1 MPLRR
6 FAFLRDTV
14 RNHPV
19 IASTTAA
26 TGGVLLGAFVAVQ
39 LLATPKSPSDS
50 AMALTAVETKVA
62 PKPVDEIKPAPKPVA
77 ETTGSAPTG
86 ENVASAD
93 CEQQT
98 WPHLSRVCM
107 EEYRAK
113 NRGARV
119 VTTDKLDKPVI
130 TAIETQLPAQA
141 TAPASPVAANPAA
154 AAPALPLP
162 PGAAKPA
169 TSASVA
175 VTPPPAVSQA
185 PKPALAPA
193 PVVASVTPAPSA
205 PAVAPVAATTQ
216 PGLLTP
222 SPAQTPTPSAKSEAK
237 EQRHAQKAK
246 RKLKGEPKALAKQD
260 VDDYGNTFASADPDE
275 RAFEDRNSNR
285 FEDRS
290 SRSDRRARR
299 IVERWTERDYD
310 VPVSGGGRSRITVI
324 RRNNGGGLFESL
336 FGN

>member
-1 MPLRR
+1 MPLSR

-39 LLATPKSPSDS
+39 LLATPKLPSDS
-50 AMALTAVETKVA
+50 AMALATAETKVV

-113 NRGARV
+113 NRSARV
-119 VTTDKLDKPVI
+119 VTTDKLDKPAI
-130 TAIETQLPAQA
+130 SAIETQPPAQVA
-141 TAPASPVAANPAA
+141 APASPVAANPAA
-154 AAPALPLP
+154 DAPALPLP
-162 PGAAKPA
+162 PGATKAAAPA
-169 TSASVA
+169 TVA
-175 VTPPPAVSQA
+175 VTPPPAVSQ
-185 PKPALAPA
+185 PQKPAPAAA
-193 PVVASVTPAPSA
+193 PVVALVTPAPTVLGA
-205 PAVAPVAATTQ
+205 AVAPVAATPQ

-222 SPAQTPTPSAKSEAK
+222 PSAQTPTPSAKSEAR
-237 EQRHAQKAK
+237 ERRHAQTTKPKA
-246 RKLKGEPKALAKQD
+246 KGEPKAPAKQD
-260 VDDYGNTFASADPDE
+260 IDDDGDTLARADAGQ
-275 RAFEDRNSNR
+275 RAFDDRN
-285 FEDRS
+285 D
-290 SRSDRRARR
+290 SRGDRRSRR

-310 VPVSGGGRSRITVI
+310 VPDSRGGRRQITVI
-324 RRNNGGGLFESL
+324 RRNSGGGLFESL

>member
-39 LLATPKSPSDS
+39 LLATPKLPSDS
-50 AMALTAVETKVA
+50 AMALAAVETKVA

-113 NRGARV
+113 NRSVRV
-119 VTTDKLDKPVI
+119 VTTDKLDKPAI
-130 TAIETQLPAQA
+130 TAIETQPPPQA
-141 TAPASPVAANPAA
+141 TAPASPVAANPA

-185 PKPALAPA
+185 PTPAPAPA

-216 PGLLTP
+216 PGLLAL

-237 EQRHAQKAK
+237 EQRHAQKTK
-246 RKLKGEPKALAKQD
+246 RKLKGESKALAKQD

-290 SRSDRRARR
+290 SRSDRRSRR

-310 VPVSGGGRSRITVI
+310 VPDSRGGRSRITVI
-324 RRNNGGGLFESL
+324 RRNNGGGTV
-336 FGN
+336 

>member
-1 MPLRR
+1 MPLSR

-39 LLATPKSPSDS
+39 LLATPKLPSDS
-50 AMALTAVETKVA
+50 AMALAATETKVA
-62 PKPVDEIKPAPKPVA
+62 PKPVEEIKPAPKPVA

-98 WPHLSRVCM
+98 WPHLFRVCM

-113 NRGARV
+113 NRSARV
-119 VTTDKLDKPVI
+119 VTTDKLDKPTI
-130 TAIETQLPAQA
+130 TAIETQPPAQVA
-141 TAPASPVAANPAA
+141 APASPVAANPAA

-162 PGAAKPA
+162 PGATKPA
-169 TSASVA
+169 APAPMA
-175 VTPPPAVSQA
+175 VTPPPAVSQ
-185 PKPALAPA
+185 PQKPAPAPA
-193 PVVASVTPAPSA
+193 PVVASVTPAPTVPA
-205 PAVAPVAATTQ
+205 PAVAPVAATPQ
-216 PGLLTP
+216 PGLLAP
-222 SPAQTPTPSAKSEAK
+222 SSAQTPTPSAKSEAR
-237 EQRHAQKAK
+237 ERRHAQTTKRKAK
-246 RKLKGEPKALAKQD
+246 GAPAKQD
-260 VDDYGNTFASADPDE
+260 VDDGDTFASADAGE
-275 RAFEDRNSNR
+275 RAFDDRNS
-285 FEDRS
+285 
-290 SRSDRRARR
+290 SRGDRRSRR

-310 VPVSGGGRSRITVI
+310 VPDSRGGRRQVTVI
-324 RRNNGGGLFESL
+324 RRNSGGGLFESL